1 MVSLSSVVSAVF
13 FLIPPEIY
21 TILLC
26 STGRLLST
34 FKVLRREK
42 NMRSRARTLSR
53 FLFVGISSSILAAG
67 CASFPGKEL
76 PTYTYENMTAPA
88 AKLTVSYDVRALA
101 LGRDSAG
108 AAKVMQEEIEKVLKA
123 SPLFAQ
129 VVPGAGTGEYQYSFI
144 TRFSARPELRSSRYV
159 TGAMKT
165 FPGLS

>member
-108 AAKVMQEEIEKVLKA
+108 AAKVIARGNREGIESKP
-123 SPLFAQ
+123 PLCSGRSGRGDRR
-129 VVPGAGTGEYQYSFI
+129 VSVFI
-144 TRFSARPELRSSRYV
+144 YLA
-159 TGAMKT
+159 
-165 FPGLS
+165 